1 MSLINPGFGLVIW
14 MTIALLVVL
23 FVLKK
28 FAWKPI
34 MESLKEREDGI
45 DKSLRAAEQ
54 AHEEMKNL
62 KLDNEKLLKEAKEER
77 DAILREG
84 RKIREKMIED
94 AKVKAN
100 EEASNIVE
108 SAKERIEHE
117 KNAAVVEIK
126 NIIADQAIT
135 IAEKILR
142 EEFKDKEKQ
151 KDYVNTLLK
160 ETNLN

>member
-1 MSLINPGFGLVIW
+1 MSLINPGFGLIIW

-34 MESLKEREDGI
+34 MEALKEREEGI
-45 DKSLRAAEQ
+45 DASLKAAEK
-54 AHEEMKNL
+54 AHNEMKDL

-84 RKIREKMIED
+84 RKIKETII
-94 AKVKAN
+94 
-100 EEASNIVE
+100 EEAKIKASQEAANIVE
-108 SAKERIEHE
+108 SAKERIKHE
-117 KNAAVVEIK
+117 KSAAIVEIK

-135 IAEKILR
+135 IAEKVLR
-142 EEFKDKEKQ
+142 EELKDKSKQ
-151 KDYVNTLLK
+151 KDYINTLLK

>member
-1 MSLINPGFGLVIW
+1 MSLINPGFGLIIW

-28 FAWKPI
+28 YAWKPI
-34 MESLKEREDGI
+34 MEALKEREEGI
-45 DKSLRAAEQ
+45 DNSLRAAEK

-62 KLDNEKLLKEAKEER
+62 KLDNEQLLKEAKEER

-84 RKIREKMIED
+84 RKIKEKIIED
-94 AKVKAN
+94 AKEQASQ
-100 EEASNIVE
+100 EASNIVE

-117 KNAAVVEIK
+117 KKAAIVEIK

-135 IAEKILR
+135 IAEKVLR
-142 EEFKDKEKQ
+142 AEFKDKAKQ
-151 KDYVNTLLK
+151 KEYVQTLLK